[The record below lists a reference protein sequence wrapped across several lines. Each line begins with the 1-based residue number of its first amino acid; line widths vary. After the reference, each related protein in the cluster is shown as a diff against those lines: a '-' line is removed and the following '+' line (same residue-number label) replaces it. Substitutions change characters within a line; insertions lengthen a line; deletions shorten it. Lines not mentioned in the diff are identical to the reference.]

1 MEVDDPSDAAANAA
15 AATHCVDFVDSPP
28 APKLQLDGRQKRKR
42 SLDRQHRHRE
52 HDEPEHADRVRDADA
67 TARKKARKRLSEA
80 TDLESV
86 QQLCAIHDK
95 DAASHRQCRKRLS
108 EATDSEAEERRRVIR
123 ERNTASQ
130 RRARKRK
137 AEARNAEATE
147 LTNIPA
153 RDAKLRRTD
162 GALANDASDVDNAA
176 PMDDDDDAVAALC
189 WRAGICAAVEPT
201 ATHYRYSDSDSD
213 DDQPVNPPCHRH
225 ARLRRQLQQI
235 NQQLHPVPGFRVVV
249 DGDVVE
255 DADALDQDDVHTA
268 ELLSMAATTNM
279 LPSAILELGPVAGVD
294 NNDEDD
300 PDGPSRETVEAIMSE
315 YQEMHLATQG
325 TYTQFFVLLAAC
337 CIAAARDVDA
347 VVMYVPAFAPACAV

>member
-67 TARKKARKRLSEA
+67 TAHKKAY
-80 TDLESV
+80 
-86 QQLCAIHDK
+86 
-95 DAASHRQCRKRLS
+95 KRLS

-162 GALANDASDVDNAA
+162 GALANDASDVDDAA

-189 WRAGICAAVEPT
+189 SRAGTRAAVEPT

-213 DDQPVNPPCHRH
+213 ADQPANPPCRRH

-325 TYTQFFVLLAAC
+325 TCTQFFVLLAAC

-347 VVMYVPAFAPACAV
+347 VVMYVPAFARACAVLLCDNTRTSS